1 MLCVFYMIECAG
13 HLARAFHLWRQPPLY
28 LAINVE
34 RSDLFYSLVCHG
46 NFVHHGRGVNRIPE
60 ENEYFDEIG
69 TGYFLFFVLFNN
81 VITQREQVWL
91 GEIICCRFQNKDVI
105 VSIVLETLPIILIK
119 WNSPLRDRP

>member
-1 MLCVFYMIECAG
+1 M
-13 HLARAFHLWRQPPLY
+13 
-28 LAINVE
+28 
-34 RSDLFYSLVCHG
+34 
-46 NFVHHGRGVNRIPE
+46 NRIAE
-60 ENEYFDEIG
+60 KDEHLNAIG

-81 VITQREQVWL
+81 VMTQREQVWL